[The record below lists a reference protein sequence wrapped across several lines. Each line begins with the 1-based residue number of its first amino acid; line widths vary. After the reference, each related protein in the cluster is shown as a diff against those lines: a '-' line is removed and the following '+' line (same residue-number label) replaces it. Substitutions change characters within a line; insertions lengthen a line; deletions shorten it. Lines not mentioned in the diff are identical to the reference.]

1 MVGKT
6 DSKLINYGPPATW
19 LYILVWKQTQTF
31 IHPNHSY
38 LLSSALQVSTVGTVL
53 TTEVA
58 VNFENFFEGVL
69 AVN

>member
-1 MVGKT
+1 MSLHKMTRKSEIYRFHGKT
-6 DSKLINYGPPATW
+6 
-19 LYILVWKQTQTF
+19 
-31 IHPNHSY
+31 
-38 LLSSALQVSTVGTVL
+38 TVGTVL

>member
-1 MVGKT
+1 MNRYEKFGGK
-6 DSKLINYGPPATW
+6 
-19 LYILVWKQTQTF
+19 
-31 IHPNHSY
+31 IHLGY
-38 LLSSALQVSTVGTVL
+38 ALPTVGTVL

>member
-1 MVGKT
+1 MVSHIFYVHMRLQ
-6 DSKLINYGPPATW
+6 DSKLEMI
-19 LYILVWKQTQTF
+19 
-31 IHPNHSY
+31 
-38 LLSSALQVSTVGTVL
+38 TVGTVL

>member
-1 MVGKT
+1 MSKWLCSKFDINDGSICQSKT
-6 DSKLINYGPPATW
+6 
-19 LYILVWKQTQTF
+19 
-31 IHPNHSY
+31 
-38 LLSSALQVSTVGTVL
+38 STVGTVL

>member
-1 MVGKT
+1 M
-6 DSKLINYGPPATW
+6 DPD
-19 LYILVWKQTQTF
+19 
-31 IHPNHSY
+31 
-38 LLSSALQVSTVGTVL
+38 TVATVL